1 MKKVIVFVF
10 SLLIVAMAYS
20 IDETRL
26 LRFPT
31 IYENQIVFTYAG
43 NLYKVDAD
51 GGVARRLTDGEGLE
65 IFARFSPDGSL
76 IAFTGQYDGNTEVY
90 IMPAE
95 GGTPKRLTY
104 TATLSRDDI
113 GDRMG
118 PNNIVMGFTP
128 DGKYI
133 IYRSRKKTF
142 NSFIG
147 HLFKVPIEGGMSE
160 QLPFATGSWCSFNES
175 GDKIA
180 LNRIF
185 REFRTWKYY
194 KGGMADDI
202 WIHDFNT
209 HTTNRIT
216 KTDAQDIFP
225 MWHGNKIYYL
235 SDRDR
240 IMNLFVY
247 DTISKKSTKLTN
259 FVKYDI
265 KFPSLG
271 QNEIIF
277 ENGGYVYTYSFADE
291 KVKLIPIKVLED
303 NIGSRKVLKDVSK
316 LSRDVSISPDG
327 VRLSISARGD
337 IWSVPVE
344 SGITRNITETSGVHE
359 RSVEWS
365 PDGKY
370 LAYISDKSGEYEIYI
385 RKQDGS
391 EPEIQ
396 LTENAETYKYNLKWS
411 PDSKKIIW
419 NDKMLRLRMIDIDSK
434 KITEIHK
441 SQIWEIGSY
450 NWSPCNRYIC
460 FTDSDTSRVSQVFV
474 YDTKKTETYTVTT
487 KWYDSYSPV
496 FSEDGKYLFFVSQR
510 DFNPIYSSTEW
521 NHAYR
526 DMSRIYFI
534 TLKADMPSPL
544 APKNNEVSITENK
557 QSKDKEEKEEE
568 EVSIEIEFDNIES
581 RIGALPVEAGNYW
594 NIQVIGEKVY
604 YSMNKFK
611 HKSSLKM
618 FNLNKHEEIELGDY
632 PSWSISANKKK
643 MLIAKSGSYYV
654 IDLPSGEI
662 RLKDKV
668 DLSEMKVWVDL
679 NQEWKQIFTESWRQ
693 MRDFFYDPDMHGVDW
708 VSIYNKYEPLV
719 EFVNDRNDL
728 NYVIGE
734 MIGELNVGHAYV
746 GGGDVNKVERY
757 KTGLLGAELSKSE
770 EGFFRIDNILRGENW
785 ASKSR
790 SPLSEPG
797 MNINEGDY
805 IISINGKSLKD
816 VPDIYALLVDKSGK
830 QVMLEINS
838 KPSEKGARQVLVIP
852 IEDESSLYYYNW
864 VHNNIDKVNEATNGM
879 VGYIH
884 VPDMSVEGLNEF
896 VKYYYPQLVKP
907 ALIIDDRGNGGG
919 NVSPML
925 IERLRR
931 ELSMMGMSRNVPNP
945 DAKPR
950 GLHYGPKV
958 LLVNEYSASDGDL
971 FPYQFKKHK
980 LGKVIG
986 TRTWGG
992 VVGIRGSLPF
1002 IDGGTLHKPEFAH
1015 YDEKGWIIEGYG
1027 VEPDIHIEND
1037 LYLEYMGED
1046 AQLEKA
1052 IEVIIYELEQFNK
1065 QKPSIPDFPD
1075 KSR

>member
-1 MKKVIVFVF
+1 MKKVIVLMF
-10 SLLIVAMAYS
+10 SLLVVVASYS

-26 LRFPT
+26 LRFPA
-31 IYENQIVFTYAG
+31 IYDNQIVFTYSG
-43 NLYKVDAD
+43 DLYTVNSE

-65 IFARFSPDGSL
+65 IFARFSPDGSM

-90 IMPAE
+90 IMPSE
-95 GGTPKRLTY
+95 GGTPKRLTH
-104 TATLSRDDI
+104 TATLGRDDI

-128 DGKYI
+128 DGKHVV
-133 IYRSRKKTF
+133 YRSRKKTF

-147 HLFKVPIEGGMSE
+147 HLFKVPVEGGMSE
-160 QLPFATGSWCSFNES
+160 QLPFSTGSWCSFNET
-175 GDKIA
+175 GDKLA

-202 WIHDFNT
+202 WVHNFNT
-209 HTTNRIT
+209 HTTDRIT

-225 MWHGNKIYYL
+225 MWHGNNIYYL

-240 IMNLFVY
+240 IMNLFAY
-247 DTISKKSTKLTN
+247 DTITKKSSKLTN

-271 QNEIIF
+271 QNEIVF
-277 ENGGYVYTYSFADE
+277 ENGGYIYSYSFSE
-291 KVKLIPIKVLED
+291 KKVKLIPIKVLED
-303 NIGSRKVLKDVSK
+303 NIGSRTVLKDVSE

-327 VRLSISARGD
+327 VRVSIAARGD

-344 SGITRNITETSGVHE
+344 SGITRNLTETSGVHE

-365 PDGKY
+365 PNGKY
-370 LAYISDKSGEYEIYI
+370 LAYISDKTGETEIYI
-385 RKQDGS
+385 CVQDGS
-391 EPEIQ
+391 EQEIQ

-474 YDTKKTETYTVTT
+474 YDTKKSETYTVTT

-496 FSEDGKYLFFVSQR
+496 FSDDGKYLFFVSQR

-534 TLKADMPSPL
+534 TLTSDITSPI
-544 APKNNEVSITENK
+544 APKNNEVSITEDK
-557 QSKDKEEKEEE
+557 KSKEKEDKDKEEP
-568 EVSIEIEFDNIES
+568 VEIEFDNIEK
-581 RIGALPVEAGNYW
+581 RIGVLPVEAGNYW
-594 NIQVIGEKVY
+594 NIQVVEGKVY

-618 FNLNKHEEIELGDY
+618 YNLGKQEEKELGNY
-632 PSWSISANKKK
+632 SSWSLSADKKK
-643 MLIAKSGSYYV
+643 MLIVSSGNYYV

-668 DLSEMKVWVDL
+668 DLSAMKVWVDL
-679 NQEWKQIFTESWRQ
+679 KQEWKQIFTESWRQ
-693 MRDFFYDPDMHGVDW
+693 MRDFFYDPNMHGVDW
-708 VSIYNKYEPLV
+708 ISVYNKYEPLV

-746 GGGDVNKVERY
+746 GGGDVNKSERY
-757 KTGLLGAELSKSE
+757 KTGLLGAELTKSN
-770 EGFFRIDNILRGENW
+770 EGYFRIDKILRGENW
-785 ASKSR
+785 VSKTR
-790 SPLSEPG
+790 SPLLEPG

-816 VPDIYALLVDKSGK
+816 VPDIYALLVDKADK

-838 KPSEKGARQVLVIP
+838 KPSEKGVRQVLVVP
-852 IEDESSLYYYNW
+852 IDDESSLYYYNW
-864 VHNNIDKVNEATNGM
+864 VQNNIDKVNEATNGM

-896 VKYYYPQLVKP
+896 VKYYYPQLSKP

-931 ELSMMGMSRNVPNP
+931 ELSMMGMSRNVPNA

-980 LGKVIG
+980 LGKIIG

-1015 YDEKGWIIEGYG
+1015 YDETGWIIEGFG
-1027 VEPDIHIEND
+1027 VEPDILVEND
-1037 LYLEYMGED
+1037 LYLEYLGDD
-1046 AQLEKA
+1046 AQLNKA
-1052 IEVIIYELEQFNK
+1052 IEVILYELDKFNK
-1065 QKPSIPDFPD
+1065 QKPAIPEFPD